1 MKFWTVQNKYT
12 LDKII
17 EDGIYH
23 PDINFKSE
31 FVVKADNAYNII
43 KRSYELMNNNIRVT
57 GLVFG
62 LTQYMGNP
70 ITSYDEYKHVIADS
84 GAPGIS
90 ISENDFYVLEL
101 EVPDN
106 INLASCQFYNF
117 ADLLYYL
124 DLETE
129 YYDYNEKQKAI
140 NDLFS
145 KDSFLDL
152 VQSHIHYIDK
162 SMIKNIY
169 KSYNYHLGDIYGECK
184 DLEYYKDKILNKEMS
199 IV

>member
-23 PDINFKSE
+23 PDINFKSS
-31 FVVKADNAYNII
+31 FVTKADNAYNII

-57 GLVFG
+57 GLIFG
-62 LTQYMGNP
+62 LTEYMDNP

-84 GAPGIS
+84 GTSGIS
-90 ISENDFYVLEL
+90 TSKDDFYVLEL

-117 ADLLYYL
+117 ADLLYYF
-124 DLETE
+124 DIEPQYSSHE
-129 YYDYNEKQKAI
+129 DRQIAI
-140 NDLFS
+140 NCLFS
-145 KDSFLDL
+145 KDSCLNL

-169 KSYNYHLGDIYGECK
+169 KSYEYYLGDIYGKCE
-184 DLEYYKDKILNKEMS
+184 DLEYYKKELL
-199 IV
+199 